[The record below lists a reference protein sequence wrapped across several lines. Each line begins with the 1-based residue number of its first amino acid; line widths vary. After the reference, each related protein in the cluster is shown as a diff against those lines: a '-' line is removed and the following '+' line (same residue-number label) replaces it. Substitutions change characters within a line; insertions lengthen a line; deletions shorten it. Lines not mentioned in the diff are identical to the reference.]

1 MFLFSLRVVADGD
14 VRFKNLTYDRFGYR
28 SERSS
33 ENSNLKVR
41 IL

>member
-14 VRFKNLTYDRFGYR
+14 VRFKNLTYGRFGCR
-28 SERSS
+28 NGRSS